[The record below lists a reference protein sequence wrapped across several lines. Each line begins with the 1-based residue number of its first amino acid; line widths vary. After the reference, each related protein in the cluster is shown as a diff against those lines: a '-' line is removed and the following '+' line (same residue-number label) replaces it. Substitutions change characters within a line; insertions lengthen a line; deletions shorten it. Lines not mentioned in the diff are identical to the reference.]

1 MVLNYY
7 VDGAATMRK
16 INNEY
21 VREAGGWGVICLDEN
36 MNEYNRLSGG
46 EKETTNNRMELEAIR
61 RALNHYITEYGENGA
76 SVINIYSD
84 SAYCINIFTSWIKGW
99 KARGWKK
106 ADKKPIENLDL
117 IKQIDYTLS
126 DIESLTF
133 STVNFIKVKGH
144 DDVYWNNEA
153 DKLAV
158 AAKEKIANDDATS

>member
-1 MVLNYY
+1 MIINYY

-16 INNEY
+16 VNNEY

-36 MNEYNRLSGG
+36 MKEYNRLSGG

-61 RALNHYITEYGENGA
+61 RALNHYITVYGENGA
-76 SVINIYSD
+76 NIINIYSD

-126 DIESLTF
+126 NIESLTF
-133 STVNFIKVKGH
+133 SSVNFIKVKGH
-144 DDVYWNNEA
+144 DNVFWNNEA

-158 AAKEKIANDDATS
+158 AAKEKIANE